1 MSRTSRDV
9 LSNDPA
15 DSCFGW
21 RSNNRQD
28 KFRSRDS
35 KSSKIENGDKLIT
48 WKAESGSEISS
59 FVLVQK
65 LRLCST
71 VCLSILQNVKD
82 NRSTSGNKFQQI
94 HVKSTK
100 PMLHGVNI
108 FKPLQPHSTHQRGH
122 FVCKEKCLNSRLR
135 FFLQTT
141 LVHSEFMSWN
151 SSWAHIS
158 DTDQR

>member
-9 LSNDPA
+9 LSNGPA

-82 NRSTSGNKFQQI
+82 NKRSTSSNKFQQI
-94 HVKSTK
+94 HVTKS
-100 PMLHGVNI
+100 MLHWAFQQTQHPPAWSFCV
-108 FKPLQPHSTHQRGH
+108 F
-122 FVCKEKCLNSRLR
+122 KEKRLNSL
-135 FFLQTT
+135 F
-141 LVHSEFMSWN
+141 V
-151 SSWAHIS
+151 SSFRPH
-158 DTDQR
+158 